1 MEGQLYLS
9 GGCSETG
16 QYQASLLH
24 YDPKLEKPVTL
35 LSPMGVPR
43 AGHVMASL
51 GGQLYVAGGLGQTGD
66 LLSFEAYDPST
77 GSWTQLTPLPSP
89 HVGAAGAVLQGE
101 LLVLGGYSHRTY
113 APSHLIHA
121 YCPGLGRWLCLGT
134 LPRPRAEMP
143 ACILT
148 LPAVQ
153 HVALVPTRH
162 QTKPAG

>member
-1 MEGQLYLS
+1 MYVS
-9 GGCSETG
+9 GGCSGAG
-16 QYQASLLH
+16 QYLASLLH
-24 YDPKLEKPVTL
+24 YDPKLEKPGTL

-43 AGHVMASL
+43 AGHVMAAL
-51 GGQLYVAGGLGQTGD
+51 GGRLYVAGGLGEKGD
-66 LLSFEAYDPST
+66 LLSFEAYEPKTD
-77 GSWTQLTPLPSP
+77 SWTHLAPLPSP
-89 HVGAAGAVLQGE
+89 HVGAAGAALQGE

-113 APSHLIHA
+113 ALSHLIHA

-148 LPAVQ
+148 RPPVQ
-153 HVALVPTRH
+153 RIPLVPTWH

>member
-1 MEGQLYLS
+1 MS
-9 GGCSETG
+9 GGCSGTG
-16 QYQASLLH
+16 QYLASLLH
-24 YDPKLEKPVTL
+24 YDPNLETPGTH

-43 AGHVMASL
+43 AGHVMGAL
-51 GGQLYVAGGLGQTGD
+51 GSRLYVAGGLGETGD
-66 LLSFEAYDPST
+66 LLSFEAYEPRTD
-77 GSWTQLTPLPSP
+77 SWTQLTPLPSP

-148 LPAVQ
+148 LPPVQ
-153 HVALVPTRH
+153 HRALVSMGH

>member
-1 MEGQLYLS
+1 MS

-24 YDPKLEKPVTL
+24 YDPKLEKPATL

-43 AGHVMASL
+43 AGHVMAAL

-89 HVGAAGAVLQGE
+89 HVSHSLPQWVILSCPSDQAMVGSRSARSRGGLQILFQEAG
-101 LLVLGGYSHRTY
+101 
-113 APSHLIHA
+113 
-121 YCPGLGRWLCLGT
+121 
-134 LPRPRAEMP
+134 RPP
-143 ACILT
+143 C
-148 LPAVQ
+148 
-153 HVALVPTRH
+153 
-162 QTKPAG
+162 